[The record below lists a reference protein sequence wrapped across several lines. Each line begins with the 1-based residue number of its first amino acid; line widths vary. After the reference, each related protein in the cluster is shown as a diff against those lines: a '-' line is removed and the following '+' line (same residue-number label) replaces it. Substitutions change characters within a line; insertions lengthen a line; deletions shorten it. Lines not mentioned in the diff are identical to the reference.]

1 MYYKKKRSIL
11 VGDVMVLVET
21 QISELNYL
29 IRKKQTELEHLDKY
43 LKHRKKTGLL
53 SEYGER
59 DVSQQ
64 REKALTEIEDMNRK
78 IYRLENE
85 QVRRSNMR

>member
-1 MYYKKKRSIL
+1 
-11 VGDVMVLVET
+11 MVLVET

-43 LKHRKKTGLL
+43 LKHRQKTGLL
-53 SEYGER
+53 SEYDER

-64 REKALTEIEDMNRK
+64 REKILTEIEDMNRK

>member
-1 MYYKKKRSIL
+1 
-11 VGDVMVLVET
+11 MVLVET

-43 LKHRKKTGLL
+43 MKHRQKTGLL
-53 SEYGER
+53 SEYDER

-64 REKALTEIEDMNRK
+64 REKILIEIEDMNRK

-85 QVRRSNMR
+85 QVRRQNLR

>member
-1 MYYKKKRSIL
+1 
-11 VGDVMVLVET
+11 MVLVET

-43 LKHRKKTGLL
+43 MKHRQKTGLL
-53 SEYGER
+53 SEYDER

-64 REKALTEIEDMNRK
+64 REKILTEIEGMNRK

>member
-1 MYYKKKRSIL
+1 MK
-11 VGDVMVLVET
+11 MVSVDT
-21 QISELNYL
+21 QVSELNYL

-43 LKHRKKTGLL
+43 LKHRQKTGLV
-53 SEYGER
+53 SDYDEK

-64 REKALTEIEDMNRK
+64 RSKILAEIEDMNRR

-85 QVRRSNMR
+85 QVRKQNLR

>member
-11 VGDVMVLVET
+11 VGDVMVSVET

-29 IRKKQTELEHLDKY
+29 IRKKQTELEHLEKY
-43 LKHRKKTGLL
+43 LKHRQKTGLL
-53 SEYGER
+53 SEYDEK
-59 DVSQQ
+59 DVAQQ
-64 REKALTEIEDMNRK
+64 RGKITVEISDLKRH

-85 QVRRSNMR
+85 QVRSKNLR